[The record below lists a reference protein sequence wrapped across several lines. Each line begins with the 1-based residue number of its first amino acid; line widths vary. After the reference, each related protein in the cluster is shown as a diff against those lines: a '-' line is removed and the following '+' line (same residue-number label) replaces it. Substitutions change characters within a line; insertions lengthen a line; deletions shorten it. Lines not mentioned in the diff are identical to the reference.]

1 MHLGMGSPSHV
12 RSVVEK
18 TGETNQ
24 KVLKIG
30 QIISQTLALWL
41 KHDII

>member
-1 MHLGMGSPSHV
+1 MGCVHMHLGMGSPSHV

-24 KVLKIG
+24 KV
-30 QIISQTLALWL
+30 
-41 KHDII
+41 